1 MATGTLYE
9 RLSKK
14 RNDSPE
20 LTRCIENV
28 VRHLSETTTSLG
40 QPGMLLGK
48 IQAGKTMAFLG
59 IIAKAFDDGFDIA
72 IVLTKGTKALSAQ
85 TVSRLKRDYKEFEAN
100 DELQIFD
107 IMNMPEELPRYI
119 TRQKLIFV
127 AKKQH
132 KNLERILKLFETDQP
147 TFSKRRVLLVDDEAD
162 LASIRFVKK
171 KDEDEIDQ
179 GKIAQQI
186 DDLRKIVDTISFLQ
200 VTATPYALYLQ
211 PDEYQPQ
218 GHNKFEF
225 LPKKPAFTELLPI
238 HSKYVGGEDYFGD
251 FDDTDP
257 RSFLYMEV
265 PLEEQDVL
273 RAKDGRRTRS
283 EYLMT
288 SPNVKMLRF
297 ALLNF
302 LTGVIVRHWQLA
314 QAGERPNKKF
324 SLILHNDT
332 RREAHDYQWET
343 VGKLLELFADKAE
356 TKSAD
361 FRALFDECYSNLA
374 QSVSANKDKMP
385 PADYCF
391 DKVCEALIGGDVMKE
406 RVNSDQQVGALLDEN
421 SELKLRTPFN
431 IFIGGNILDRG
442 ITVPNLMGFYYG
454 RNPKTM
460 QADTVL
466 QHSRMYGSRDRS
478 DLAVT
483 RFYTSRIVYDRLKK
497 IQDLEEMLRQAF
509 ETGAHDRGVIF
520 IQTDAAR
527 QIMPCTPSKIK
538 MSEVYSIKPGGRLLP
553 VGFQSFPKYKIE
565 KTVARI
571 RDLLP
576 NECVDT
582 DRPLLVDPKLCHQI
596 LDLIQETLEIED
608 TAWNWDAMHTAI
620 DYYCKASQIEGASK
634 KLYLLVNTGRQIQRV
649 RPSGRY
655 SDKPDDSDKD
665 RTIAQKFAVNDP
677 VFMLFEESGDKE
689 KGWGGFPF
697 WWPVFV
703 APSAAKPCV
712 YANAA

>member
-1 MATGTLYE
+1 MNTLYS
-9 RLSKK
+9 RLSEK
-14 RNDSPE
+14 RGDTPE
-20 LTRCIENV
+20 LKNCIENV
-28 VRHLSETTTSLG
+28 VRHLSKTTTSLG

-48 IQAGKTMAFLG
+48 IQSGKTMAFLG
-59 IIAKAFDDGFDIA
+59 IIAKAFDEGFDIA

-85 TVSRLKRDYKEFEAN
+85 TVSRLKKDYQDFDKE
-100 DELQIFD
+100 DELKIFD
-107 IMNMPEELPRYI
+107 IMSMPQELTSFE

-132 KNLERILKLFETDQP
+132 KNLERILKLFESDQP

-162 LASIRFVKK
+162 LASVRFVKK
-171 KDEDEIDQ
+171 KDEDDIDQ

-186 DDLRKIVDTISFLQ
+186 DNLRHIVASMAFLQ

-211 PDEYQPQ
+211 PDAYTAQGPNEYV
-218 GHNKFEF
+218 F

-251 FDDTDP
+251 FDDTNH

-265 PLEEQDVL
+265 PLDEQDVL
-273 RAKDGRRTRS
+273 RAIDGRQTRT
-283 EYLMT
+283 EHLMT
-288 SPNVKMLRF
+288 SPKVRMLRF

-302 LTGVIVRHWQLA
+302 ITAVVVRHWQLKE
-314 QAGERPNKKF
+314 AGERPNKKF
-324 SLILHNDT
+324 SLIIHNDT
-332 RREAHDYQWET
+332 QRKAHDYQWET
-343 VGKLLELFADKAE
+343 VGKLLDLFAKRAE
-356 TKSAD
+356 TKAAD
-361 FRALFDECYSNLA
+361 LRALFDECYENLK
-374 QSVSANKDKMP
+374 QSVTANKGNMPSANL
-385 PADYCF
+385 CF
-391 DKVCEALIGGDVMKE
+391 GEVCKALIGGDVMKE
-406 RVNSDQQVGALLDEN
+406 RVNSDQQVSALLDEN

-466 QHSRMYGSRDRS
+466 QHSRMYGNRDRS

-497 IQDLEEMLRQAF
+497 IHELEEMLRHAF
-509 ETGAHDRGVIF
+509 ETGAHDRGVVF

-527 QIMPCTPSKIK
+527 QIMPCAPSKIK

-553 VGFQSFPKYKIE
+553 VGFQSLPKYKIE

-582 DRPLLVDPKLCHQI
+582 DRPLLVDSQLCHQI
-596 LDLIQETLEIED
+596 LDLIQETFEIED

-620 DYYCKASQIEGASK
+620 DYYCKASQIEGSSK
-634 KLYLLVNTGRQIQRV
+634 KLYLLANTGRGIRRV

-655 SDKPDDSDKD
+655 ADKPDDSDKD
-665 RTIAQKFAVNDP
+665 RNIQQKFAVNDP
-677 VFMLFEESGDKE
+677 IFMLFEESGDKE